1 MNLCFMKNIHLIG
14 MYIHLEI
21 KSKSNNNNNK
31 KRNTNEFFKNLFNF
45 LPLNKK
51 SDKKN
56 FELRKNKL

>member
-51 SDKKN
+51 SDKK
-56 FELRKNKL
+56 F